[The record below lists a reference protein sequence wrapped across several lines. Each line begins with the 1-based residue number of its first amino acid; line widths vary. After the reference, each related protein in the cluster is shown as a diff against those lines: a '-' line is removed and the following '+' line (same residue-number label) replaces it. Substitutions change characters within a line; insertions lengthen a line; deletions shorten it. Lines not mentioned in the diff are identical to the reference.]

1 MCVCVD
7 LVWVAD
13 NVWESASVCVCVYLV
28 WVSDNVWES
37 ASVCVRVWIWSG
49 LQITYGRV
57 QVSVCTPPLTPTD
70 PPRGEFYVLPY
81 RKSEQCD
88 CCYGRITIAPH
99 LYPSPRSACRH
110 ANCLHRGLQHPSCH
124 CLGPQIARRQTACST
139 AGPAASEDEC
149 NVTACS
155 FIYIYRE
162 RETE

>member
-1 MCVCVD
+1 MCVCVGGGGGD
-7 LVWVAD
+7 LFWVAD
-13 NVWESASVCVCVYLV
+13 NVWKSASERVY
-28 WVSDNVWES
+28 SS
-37 ASVCVRVWIWSG
+37 
-49 LQITYGRV
+49 
-57 QVSVCTPPLTPTD
+57 PHPTD

-110 ANCLHRGLQHPSCH
+110 ANCLHSGLQHPSCH

-162 RETE
+162 RDRQTDRQTDRVGNLVFYAQSTMRERQTK